1 MQHAR
6 ETSDRLLH
14 TVQPMRGMDAT
25 NGKPID
31 GIAHLKQSIRDVLTT
46 PLGSRVMRRD
56 YGSRLFDLVDSPQ
69 TPDTIG
75 DIYAATVEA
84 LNKWEPRIYP
94 QRVQVTAVEAGRI
107 EIDLTAI
114 YLPDGRVITIDGITF
129 S

>member
-1 MQHAR
+1 
-6 ETSDRLLH
+6 
-14 TVQPMRGMDAT
+14 MDAT
-25 NGKPID
+25 TGKPLD

-94 QRVQVTAVEAGRI
+94 QRVQVTTVEAGRI